1 MIKSMKIL
9 ASLVLGTVFALPYNA
24 DASAEKKNE
33 PTTRSDA
40 VIFKIHDIEPVSKD
54 GIVTGCDFTTTLYN
68 RTAVNFRNFTINLKW
83 NDVVD
88 ERFKFDKYA
97 EAVMSKEDFK
107 KIEKTLADDD
117 KKTSNVETS
126 ITVNAFGSD
135 KQISLR
141 SHIDNEKCYLLL
153 NKADFTVTPC
163 DIARTIED
171 KKGGEISAGQKECTG
186 LFQFVSTSNPEYFGK
201 FKRISQ
207 TEEAI
212 QNEIVETQELS
223 DIDSVIGKIVENL
236 GISDS
241 TLTNVN

>member
-1 MIKSMKIL
+1 MIKSMKFL
-9 ASLVLGTVFALPYNA
+9 ASLVFGAVIALPYGA
-24 DASAEKKNE
+24 DANTEKNND

-107 KIEKTLADDD
+107 KIEQSITEDV
-117 KKTSNVETS
+117 KTSSIDTS
-126 ITVNAFGSD
+126 ITINAFGSD
-135 KQISLR
+135 KQVSLR
-141 SHIDNEKCYLLL
+141 SHVDNEKCYLLL

-163 DIARTIED
+163 DIARTVEE
-171 KKGGEISAGQKECTG
+171 KKGGEISAGQKECTN
-186 LFQFVSTSNPEYFGK
+186 LFQFVSTNNPEYFGK

-207 TEEAI
+207 TEEAM
-212 QNEIVETQELS
+212 QNEVIETQELS